1 MKLQSSNLSR
11 RFAYSVLGLVII
23 SAAVFGVWKGAG
35 MAGAQ
40 SPENN
45 GQAVDVPES
54 KLAGRGQDDISDR
67 FIVVFRED
75 ALAGYDG
82 KVPGYPRPRK
92 LQRKNRVDVKDR
104 NSTRYVEYL
113 ERQQLS
119 HEAKINQVL
128 GRQVAVT
135 KRMQHALNAIVVEM
149 TAAEA
154 NEVAQISDVFIVDP
168 VRDVPMDT
176 DVGPALIGATQL
188 WNGASPASSTAVQ
201 GEGMVI
207 GVIDSGINFGSPSF
221 AAVDPI
227 DGYSHTNPLG
237 AGNYLGTCAAAGVD
251 AGRCN
256 AKLIGGYDFVCGAPG
271 NQCNVAGIREE
282 PGFGDTNG
290 HGSHT
295 ASTVAGNRRDVN
307 ILTATRRISG
317 VAPRANIIAYDV
329 CYTNTGTGQGL
340 CPNVSSVAAVNQAIA
355 DGIVDA
361 LNFSIGGGTS
371 PWTDSVSLAFLNAT
385 DAGIYVATSAGNDG
399 PGANTMGHLEPW
411 TASTAAAQH
420 GRAAIGYSINVTGP
434 GTVPTAIA
442 QQPTNEGVGGVA
454 HSATIN
460 APLKISP
467 GYASTPPAGDDG
479 CNAYPAGTFTGAIAV
494 VYRGTCGFTVKAAN
508 AAAAGAVAIVIVNNA
523 GATGLIPTVTP
534 ATIRAFGLSQVQ
546 GDAIKAFAAANPTI
560 TGSIPFPATVFTN
573 QADQLAAFSSRGP
586 AGNFDLVKPDVTAP
600 GVSVLATY
608 AGTTITGS
616 EQLTAFLNGTSMA
629 SPHNAGSSLLIRQL
643 RPTWT
648 VSEVKSALEMT
659 AKQEVTKEDG
669 TTQATPFD
677 MGGGRIR
684 VDLAANAGLVLNE
697 TKANYQAAN
706 PASGGNTATLNLP
719 SMGKRNCVGGCQ
731 FVRTFRSTRSSSQTY
746 SASLASLAGT
756 VTPSTFT
763 VAAGGTVTLTINLT
777 AAGVVPNGAF
787 NFGKLLIQPQNVP
800 SGVAVDETLRLPI
813 AIAVPPPVIGLNPAS
828 QNLSLVAGHPGTANF
843 SIQNNGGYQLD
854 YNVDNSGNGQT
865 TVYNALSTGV
875 SSGFRST
882 VYSDPATAGSAAQF
896 SADDIN
902 LVTTTSIKSIAADGF
917 IVSGATIPVAATSLR
932 WSIYPDSSGL
942 PAGNPQSNPGAAL
955 WTFSTTAAGPG
966 VTINGGSM
974 KLDLAAAG
982 QSISLPAG
990 RYWVIV
996 NTNGTFA
1003 NRFAWFGSNT
1013 GSGGGFASITVSTAG
1028 VGSWAVNTGFPG
1040 LSMQVE
1046 GDVPCGAPWIGATT
1060 PGAGTVLGGNSQPVQ
1075 TALTTTGM
1083 SPGNYTGAV
1092 CVASND
1098 PAKPKVAELLRLTL
1112 TPNTAP
1118 TISDIA
1124 NTSTNEDTAT
1134 PAIGFTVGDTE
1145 SPAADLTLSAVS
1157 SDQNV
1162 VANSGITFGG
1172 SGANRTITVTPV
1184 PNASGFADI
1193 TVTVTDQGGLTAS
1206 DTFRLTVNPIN
1217 DPPIIVAA
1225 TGITRQQA
1233 APASV
1238 SQIAVV
1244 SDIDNPPGSIA
1255 VTVNGSTSATV
1266 NGVSISNI
1274 VVAANGNVTATIGA
1288 ACGASNASFTLRA
1301 TDPGALFAQ
1310 ATLNVTVTNE
1320 TTPPVINPIAN
1331 VIATL
1336 PNGSATSM
1344 AVSFPLPTAT
1354 DNCPG
1359 VTVTTSP
1366 VSGSTFNVGTTTV
1379 NVTATDAVGNTATAT
1394 FTVTVQYPFTGFL
1407 GRVSNAPAINY
1418 ATAGNAIPISFSL
1431 GGNRGLNIFTAGSP
1445 SSQQANC
1452 STWAPLGVATP
1463 ATLSPGLSFQNGNYY
1478 MYWQTTASWAGTCRQ
1493 FTVSLNDG
1501 SSKSL
1506 NFWFYN

>member
-1 MKLQSSNLSR
+1 MKLQSKHFSR
-11 RFAYSVLGLVII
+11 KFAFSILGIVALCAVVLG
-23 SAAVFGVWKGAG
+23 VWNGAG
-35 MAGAQ
+35 PAGAQ
-40 SPENN
+40 ILENDTFVKSAPETKS
-45 GQAVDVPES
+45 GQNHDD
-54 KLAGRGQDDISDR
+54 LATTY
-67 FIVVFRED
+67 IVVFRED

-82 KVPGYPRPRK
+82 KVPGYPRPGK
-92 LQRKNRVDVKDR
+92 IQRKNRIDVKDR
-104 NSTRYVEYL
+104 NATRYVNYL
-113 ERQQLS
+113 ERQQIG
-119 HEAKINQVL
+119 HETKINQLL
-128 GRQVAVT
+128 GRQVLVT

-149 TAAEA
+149 TSAEA
-154 NEVAQISDVFIVDP
+154 GEVALMSDVYIVDP

-176 DVGPALIGATQL
+176 DVGPLLIGASAL
-188 WNGASPASSTAVQ
+188 WNGTGPASGTPVQ

-207 GVIDSGINFGSPSF
+207 GDIDSGINFGSPSF
-221 AAVDPI
+221 AAVDPV
-227 DGYSHTNPLG
+227 DGYQHINPLG
-237 AGNYLGTCAAAGVD
+237 AGVYLGTCAVGGVD

-271 NQCNVAGIREE
+271 NQCNLANIREE

-307 ILTATRRISG
+307 VLTTTRRISG

-329 CYTNTGTGQGL
+329 CYTNTATGQGL
-340 CPNVSSVAAVNQAIA
+340 CPNVSSAAAVNQAIA

-420 GRAAIGYSINVTGP
+420 GRGSIGYSINVTGP
-434 GTVPTAIA
+434 GTVPAPITQLPA
-442 QQPTNEGVGGVA
+442 NEGVGGPP

-460 APLKISP
+460 ASLKLSP
-467 GYASTPPAGDDG
+467 GYATTPAPTADDG
-479 CNAYPAGTFTGAIAV
+479 CTAYPAGFFTGAIAV

-508 AAAAGAVAIVIVNNA
+508 AAAAGAVAVVIVNNA
-523 GATGLIPTVTP
+523 GTTGLIPTVTP
-534 ATIRAFGLSQVQ
+534 ATIPAFGLSQVQ
-546 GDAIKAFAAANPTI
+546 GDAIKAFALANPTA
-560 TGSIPFPATVFTN
+560 TATIPYPATVFTN

-629 SPHNAGSSLLIRQL
+629 SPHNAGSSLLLRQL

-697 TKANYQAAN
+697 TKANFLAAN
-706 PASGGNTATLNLP
+706 PTTGGNTTTLNLP

-731 FVRTFRSTRSSSQTY
+731 FVRTFRSTRSTSQTY
-746 SASLASLAGT
+746 NASLTSLGGT
-756 VTPSTFT
+756 VTPSNFT
-763 VAAGGTVTLTINLT
+763 VAAGGTVTLTINIT

-787 NFGKLLIQPQNVP
+787 NFGKLVIQPQSVP
-800 SGVAVDETLRLPI
+800 TGLAVDETLRLPI
-813 AIAVPPPVIGLNPAS
+813 AIAVPPPVIALNPAS
-828 QNLSLVAGHPGTANF
+828 QNISLVAGHSGTANF
-843 SIQNNGGYQLD
+843 SILNNGGYQLD
-854 YNVDNSGNGQT
+854 YSIDSSGSGQT
-865 TVYNALSTGV
+865 SVYNALNTGV
-875 SSGFRST
+875 ATGFRST

-896 SADDIN
+896 AADDIT
-902 LVTTTSIKSIAADGF
+902 LASTTSIRSINADGF
-917 IVSGATIPVAATSLR
+917 IVSGAAIPAAATSLR
-932 WSIYPDSSGL
+932 WSIYPDAGGL
-942 PAGNPQSNPGAAL
+942 PAGNPQSNPGAAV
-955 WTFSTTAAGPG
+955 WTYATPATGPG
-966 VTINGGSM
+966 VTVSGGSM

-982 QSISLPAG
+982 QSISLPPG

-1013 GSGGGFASITVSTAG
+1013 GTGGGFASITVSTAG
-1028 VGSWAVNTGFPG
+1028 VGSWTANAGFPG
-1040 LSMQVE
+1040 LSMQIE

-1060 PGAGTVLGGNSQPVQ
+1060 PGSGTVLGGNSQAVQ
-1075 TALTTTGM
+1075 TALNSTGM
-1083 SPGNYTGAV
+1083 APGNYTGAV

-1098 PAKPKVAELLRLTL
+1098 PAKPKAAEILRLTL

-1124 NTSTNEDTAT
+1124 DTSTNEDTAT
-1134 PAIGFTVGDTE
+1134 SAIPFVVGDTE
-1145 SPAADLTLSAVS
+1145 SPANTLTVSGTS

-1162 VANSGITFGG
+1162 VANGGITFGG
-1172 SGANRTITVTPV
+1172 SGANRTVTVSPV
-1184 PNASGFADI
+1184 ANATGFADI

-1206 DTFRLTVNPIN
+1206 DTFRLTVTPQN
-1217 DPPIIVAA
+1217 DPPTILSAV
-1225 TGITRQQA
+1225 GITRQQA
-1233 APASV
+1233 AGASV

-1244 SDIDNPPGSIA
+1244 SDIDNAASSLA
-1255 VTVNGSTSATV
+1255 VTVNGGASATV
-1266 NGVSISNI
+1266 NGVTLSNI
-1274 VVAANGNVTATIGA
+1274 VVAANGNVTASIGA
-1288 ACGASNASFTLRA
+1288 SCGASNASFTLRV

-1320 TTPPVINPIAN
+1320 TTPPVISPIAN
-1331 VIATL
+1331 IIATL

-1344 AVSFPLPTAT
+1344 TVTYPSISAS
-1354 DNCPG
+1354 DNCSAPTI
-1359 VTVTTSP
+1359 VIVP
-1366 VSGSTFNVGTTTV
+1366 PSGSTFNIGTTTV
-1379 NVTATDAVGNTATAT
+1379 TVTATDAVGNSATAT

-1418 ATAGNAIPISFSL
+1418 LTAGNSVPVSFSL
-1431 GGNRGLNIFTAGSP
+1431 GGNRGLNIFTGGSP

-1452 STWAPLGVATP
+1452 STWAPIGVAVP
-1463 ATLSPGLSFQNGNYY
+1463 ATLSPGLSYQNGNYN
-1478 MYWQTTASWAGTCRQ
+1478 MYWQTNAAWAGTCRQ
-1493 FTVSLNDG
+1493 FSVSLIDG
-1501 SSKSL
+1501 STRSL